1 PPGAPARFLGGSAA
15 KEGLEEIRE
24 RVVAPEHLVH
34 FFLGHR
40 PVAALAAG
48 SAAEVHVESAE
59 LTGIEA
65 GAARR
70 GASLLVGAPVRAQFV
85 VFLALRRIAEDLVG
99 LVDLLEA
106 GLGRLVAW
114 VHVGMVLARQLA
126 ERLLDLFFARGLR
139 DAERGVVVF
148 EVHQSN
154 PSMRL
159 SSSSSCVRRR
169 RASRADN
176 ASSRIS
182 GRSRCTT
189 SAISSSRCTP

>member
-1 PPGAPARFLGGSAA
+1 FSRHPDARAVADAGRDPDVNRARLTVVLDREPPRRPVIDVFEGQFDLLLDVASGPRLRSAAPSRPPAAPARFLAGSSARG
-15 KEGLEEIRE
+15 GLEEIRE

-99 LVDLLEA
+99 L
-106 GLGRLVAW
+106 
-114 VHVGMVLARQLA
+114 
-126 ERLLDLFFARGLR
+126 
-139 DAERGVVVF
+139 
-148 EVHQSN
+148 
-154 PSMRL
+154 
-159 SSSSSCVRRR
+159 
-169 RASRADN
+169 
-176 ASSRIS
+176 
-182 GRSRCTT
+182 
-189 SAISSSRCTP
+189 